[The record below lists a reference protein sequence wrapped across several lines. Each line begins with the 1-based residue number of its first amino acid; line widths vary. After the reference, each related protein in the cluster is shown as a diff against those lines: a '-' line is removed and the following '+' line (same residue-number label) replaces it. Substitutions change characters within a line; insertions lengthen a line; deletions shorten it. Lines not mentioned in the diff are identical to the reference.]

1 MSLQL
6 LPYLCYSLTN
16 FFYNLFTHSLKALTS
31 FSSLCVA
38 PQLPTMLVSFCQVWV
53 CGFKGSRIQGL
64 RGLNLQNI
72 TGRNSKKMQ
81 KKTTKKGW
89 GAFHMS
95 VSRGPLSHNQWL
107 IMHVCTRRHSSCICA
122 SLYLQCALGVVRDA
136 NLDICC
142 AKPI

>member
-6 LPYLCYSLTN
+6 LPYPCYSLTN
-16 FFYNLFTHSLKALTS
+16 FYNFLFHSLKALTS

-53 CGFKGSRIQGL
+53 HGFKGSRIQGL

-72 TGRNSKKMQ
+72 MGRNSKKMQ

-107 IMHVCTRRHSSCICA
+107 IMHVCTRRRSSCIYV
-122 SLYLQCALGVVRDA
+122 SLYLQCPGVVRDA